1 MDDNRLRDCLTIAGV
16 LGVAA
21 FFVAHKYISIRK
33 EESTRSMNE
42 HERIEYDRARR
53 EWVKADWPDL
63 QLQWKQEKL
72 NEAQAIGQLLLWGEE
87 THQVAEGCVHQQV
100 LLEDA
105 LTALI
110 EAQAQEIAGLTARV
124 LHIEAQLVD

>member
-1 MDDNRLRDCLTIAGV
+1 
-16 LGVAA
+16 
-21 FFVAHKYISIRK
+21 
-33 EESTRSMNE
+33 MNE
-42 HERIEYDRARR
+42 QESIEYDRARR

-72 NEAQAIGQLLLWGEE
+72 SKAQAIGQLLLWGAE
-87 THQVAEGCVHQQV
+87 THHIAEACVHQQV

-110 EAQAQEIAGLTARV
+110 EAQAQEIAGMTARV
-124 LHIEAQLVD
+124 IQIEAQLADQADG

>member
-1 MDDNRLRDCLTIAGV
+1 
-16 LGVAA
+16 
-21 FFVAHKYISIRK
+21 
-33 EESTRSMNE
+33 MNQQD
-42 HERIEYDRARR
+42 RIEYAQSRQ

-63 QLQWKQEKL
+63 QLQWQQEKL

-87 THQVAEGCVHQQV
+87 THQIAEGCVHQQI

-124 LHIEAQLVD
+124 IHIEAQLAD